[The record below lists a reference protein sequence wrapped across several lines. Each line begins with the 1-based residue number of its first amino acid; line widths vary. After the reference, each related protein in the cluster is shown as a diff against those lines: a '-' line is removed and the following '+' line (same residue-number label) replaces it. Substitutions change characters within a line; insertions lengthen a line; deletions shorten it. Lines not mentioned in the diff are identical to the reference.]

1 MIPRSLGG
9 RLIAAFA
16 LLSLALTIAV
26 GGALFVVLRGLH
38 QDATFNELRAAAS
51 SVLPQVRDAIGSGQ
65 LRGTVLEL
73 RDELAAQQIEL
84 VLVGADGRIKA
95 LDPADALPVGPVV
108 LDHDATIGEQFQG
121 SFRGTDPGTSFA
133 YVATAIRKVGA
144 NGARAVAL
152 LTRDRSG
159 GLALADVGRTIPVV
173 ILVVLLVAAPL
184 AIALSRSV
192 TRPLRRLAEATA
204 GIPAGG
210 VAPLP
215 LEGPREVRELT
226 GTFNSMSAEL
236 ESGRRRERDLLAN
249 LRHDLRTPL
258 TVIAG
263 FASALRDGTAT
274 GPAADAAA
282 KAIEEEAARLERLV
296 AEVGAVERIRSG
308 EEQIR
313 PELLD
318 AGELVQATATRFRPR
333 ASAAGLEL
341 TAALPDGG
349 GARLGGALPGG
360 GLTIAA
366 DRIALERML
375 ANLVDNA
382 IRAAGTGGGTSVR
395 IEVAPAPL
403 GPTGIDALRFD
414 VVDDGPGFPDG
425 AAARAFERFWRGD
438 PSRAGSGTGLG
449 LAIVRALALAHGG
462 EARATNRADVEGP
475 GVRGARVG
483 VTLPRVPW
491 RPGTPA

>member
-9 RLIAAFA
+9 RLVAAFA

-84 VLVGADGRIKA
+84 VLVGPDGRIRA

-121 SFRGTDPGTSFA
+121 SFRGSDPGSSFA

-159 GLALADVGRTIPVV
+159 ALALADVGRTIPVV
-173 ILVVLLVAAPL
+173 ILVVVLVAGPL
-184 AIALSRSV
+184 AVTLSRSV
-192 TRPLRRLAEATA
+192 TRPLRRLAAATA

-210 VAPLP
+210 VAALP

-226 GTFNSMSAEL
+226 GTFNSMSEEIA
-236 ESGRRRERDLLAN
+236 STRRRERDLLAN

-258 TVIAG
+258 TVITG
-263 FASALRDGTAT
+263 FAMALRDGTAS
-274 GPAADAAA
+274 GPDAEAAA
-282 KAIEEEAARLERLV
+282 RAIEEEAARLERLV
-296 AEVGAVERIRSG
+296 AEVGAIERVRSG

-313 PELLD
+313 PELLE
-318 AGELVQATATRFRPR
+318 AGELVRTAVTRFGPR
-333 ASAAGLEL
+333 AAAAGLEL
-341 TAALPDGG
+341 AASLSEDG
-349 GARLGGALPGG
+349 A
-360 GLTIAA
+360 LTIAA

-382 IRAAGTGGGTSVR
+382 IRAAGTGGGTTVR
-395 IEVAPAPL
+395 LEVAPTRL
-403 GPTGIDALRFD
+403 GPEQVEALRFD

-425 AAARAFERFWRGD
+425 TAERAFERFWRGD
-438 PSRAGSGTGLG
+438 PSRAGSGSGLG
-449 LAIVRALALAHGG
+449 LAIVRELALAHGG
-462 EARATNRADVEGP
+462 EAHAANRNATDGA
-475 GVRGARVG
+475 RGARVG
-483 VTLPRVPW
+483 FTLPRVPW
-491 RPGTPA
+491 RG